1 MVNISASNEILKG
14 KKATK
19 PTDKQNQQEKK
30 TLCEIERMQKDIAQH
45 RKIQRNALTLLYFT

>member
-45 RKIQRNALTLLYFT
+45 RKI